1 MKSSSFLIIFYLF
14 LGHCLYAGT
23 GQDISLNGPWQYG
36 FNRNYKG
43 TTQVPGIATDP
54 SKSGTGKLWYKREIA
69 LPEGHWEN
77 AVLQLKGA
85 RFMPEVYINGD
96 LVSRQNGG
104 MAATFHPLPHKAVI
118 PGHKVILE
126 IALCPLKE
134 VPQTDAS
141 YIPTADQWRSNC
153 SSCLWDDVVLHL
165 YNGVRLTSVVPFIDR
180 SKQTVTL
187 QCHTD
192 KAFSGDL
199 TATITAGNH
208 QEILR
213 MQGKHKGKKS
223 EITFSYAGKLKEWT
237 PDSPTLYGLQV
248 SLSDKGKTI
257 DASSQNLGIKE
268 FSIRNKQFYLNDQ
281 PCKLRGGTIVWH
293 RWVRDSEGRDVGFD
307 TTWLKEN
314 IILRLKEHGANY
326 LRFHLGVPPEQV
338 LDLCDRYGL
347 LVQYEWSFFHG
358 MPASYESLMEQYPVW
373 FDLAMRHP
381 SIAIYHPYNET
392 EGEQLKTAW
401 KALDKIVQNYPPLV
415 MAERDVT
422 HIHKYWWSLFENL
435 GLYYDDAS
443 QFDKA
448 IMVDEFGGNYLDGN
462 GNLGGYTSLKES
474 YLRFLGRNN
483 TAERRLHH
491 LAQSNGKVAEYW
503 RRINAA
509 GVAPFAIASSW
520 EDGNT
525 WFMGE
530 LRENKPKSVWNA
542 LTVAW
547 SPVAASLNL
556 WDKTFA
562 PGQQLSVPVH
572 LFNDTD
578 STYHTEVV
586 ISIADSN
593 QKSWFRQTIHTPVA
607 PFSHQLVE
615 IPVTMPNAC
624 GEYQLEALLQNP
636 PVQVKY
642 PVYSRWDIRVFR
654 ASVPE
659 EVSQMKVFIPEY
671 EKELIAFAENHQ
683 LQRTNQWEEA
693 NVVLLSRPSW
703 KQVAAKETAIKEL
716 MQKAINRGISVLF
729 LNIGEQYL
737 GQGYPSH
744 QGELGPLQG
753 VARVTDPVITRYHLF
768 DGISLTFTE
777 TAEPESHIQPTGKD
791 STLWEGMPVHYTWL
805 WNGLRGGLIVPAAD
819 FEVNGMNP
827 DAFLNQWQ
835 TRGADINKIKGTDYY
850 AYELYGFYAFSNQP
864 ADKAIQAALRK
875 KVEFLVQDAPALAGA
890 INTSTPIRVTDLC
903 KIYRESAQG
912 TAQNFEALINA
923 GKNLTRVPVIRIS
936 FGEKKGQLIL
946 SQLLTNGRLAPSFG
960 QTGEY
965 GIRQDESAVQMVLNM
980 IKQVIMC

>member
-1 MKSSSFLIIFYLF
+1 MKSYLF
-14 LGHCLYAGT
+14 IVLCLLLGHYLYAGK
-23 GQDISLNGPWQYG
+23 GQDTSLNGLWQYG
-36 FNRNYKG
+36 FDRNYTG
-43 TTQVPGIATDP
+43 MTQVPGIVTDP
-54 SKSGTGKLWYKREIA
+54 SKSGSGKLWYKREIT
-69 LPEGHWEN
+69 LPHGDWKN
-77 AVLQLKGA
+77 AILQLKGA
-85 RFMPEVYINGD
+85 RFMPEVYVNGN

-104 MAATFHPLPHKAVI
+104 MATTFHPLCHKAVR
-118 PGHKVILE
+118 PGQKVVVE
-126 IALCPLKE
+126 IALRPLKD

-153 SSCLWDDVVLHL
+153 SSCLWDDVILHT
-165 YNGVRLTSVVPFIDR
+165 YDDVRLTSVVPFIDR
-180 SKQTVTL
+180 KQQTVTL

-192 KAFSGDL
+192 KAFAGEL
-199 TATITAGNH
+199 TATIITNDQ
-208 QEILR
+208 QEMLR
-213 MQGKHKGKKS
+213 LQGKHTGKKS

-237 PDSPTLYGLQV
+237 PDSPTLYRLQV
-248 SLSDKGKTI
+248 CLSDKGKTVDI
-257 DASSQNLGIKE
+257 TDQSLGIKE
-268 FSIRNKQFYLNDQ
+268 FNVQGKQFYLNGQ

-293 RWVRDSEGRDVGFD
+293 RWVRDIEGRDVGFD

-326 LRFHLGVPPEQV
+326 LRFHLGVPPERI

-373 FDLAMRHP
+373 FDMAMRHP

-401 KALDKIVQNYPPLV
+401 KALDKIVQHYPPLV
-415 MAERDVT
+415 MAERDVI

-435 GLYYDDAS
+435 GLYYDDAN

-448 IMVDEFGGNYLDGN
+448 IMVDEFGGNYLDGY
-462 GNLGGYTSLKES
+462 GNLGGYSSLKES
-474 YLRFLGRNN
+474 YLRFLGRNS
-483 TAERRLHH
+483 TPERRLLH
-491 LAQSNGKVAEYW
+491 LSQSNGKVSEYW

-525 WFMGE
+525 WFMGK

-556 WDKTFA
+556 WDKTFT
-562 PGQQLSVPVH
+562 PGQQFTLPVY

-578 STYHTEVV
+578 STYQTEVL
-586 ISIADSN
+586 ISITDAN
-593 QKSWFRQTIHTPVA
+593 RKSWFRQTIHTPVP
-607 PFSHQLVE
+607 PFSHKVVE
-615 IPVTMPNAC
+615 IQTTIPNSC
-624 GEYQLEALLQNP
+624 GEYQMEALLQNP
-636 PVQVKY
+636 PAEVKY
-642 PVYSRWDIRVFR
+642 PVYSRWDIRVFQ
-654 ASVPE
+654 ATIPQ
-659 EVSQMKVFIPEY
+659 EVSRTKVYIPNY

-683 LQRTNQWEEA
+683 LQQTSNWEEA
-693 NVVLLSRPSW
+693 NVILLSRPSW
-703 KQVAAKETAIKEL
+703 KQMAGKETAIKEL
-716 MQKAINRGISVLF
+716 MQRAINQGVSILF

-744 QGELGPLQG
+744 KGELGPLQG

-777 TAEPESHIQPTGKD
+777 TAEPESHIQPTDKD
-791 STLWEGMPVHYTWL
+791 STLWTGMPSHYTWL

-827 DAFLNQWQ
+827 AAFLNQWQ
-835 TRGADINKIKGTDYY
+835 TRGADTNKIKGTGYY
-850 AYELYGFYAFSNQP
+850 AYELYGFYAFSSQP
-864 ADKAIQAALRK
+864 ADKAIQASLRK

-903 KIYRESAQG
+903 KIYKESAEG
-912 TAQNFEALINA
+912 TAQNFEALVNA

-946 SQLLTNGRLAPSFG
+946 SQLLTNGRLAPGFG
-960 QTGEY
+960 QNGEY
-965 GIRQDESAVQMVLNM
+965 GIREDESAAQIVLNM
-980 IKQVIMC
+980 IEQLAH